1 MGWGKW
7 GGLCSFRYSAAWCR
21 RAARRVADVPRW
33 HRRTFFLNFVELDS
47 ARDFGLESS
56 DSVDDTVHAHDEQY
70 AVTYVPTVAIN
81 AKLSYCSS
89 QRMVPFRS
97 SVGFCT

>member
-1 MGWGKW
+1 MP
-7 GGLCSFRYSAAWCR
+7 WCR
-21 RAARRVADVPRW
+21 RRAPLAPTNV
-33 HRRTFFLNFVELDS
+33 FLNFVELDS

-81 AKLSYCSS
+81 AKLYYCSS

>member
-1 MGWGKW
+1 MV
-7 GGLCSFRYSAAWCR
+7 SPRRTPSRR
-21 RAARRVADVPRW
+21 RAPLAPTNV
-33 HRRTFFLNFVELDS
+33 FLNFVELDS

-56 DSVDDTVHAHDEQY
+56 DSVDDTVYAHDEQY

>member
-1 MGWGKW
+1 MP
-7 GGLCSFRYSAAWCR
+7 WCR
-21 RAARRVADVPRW
+21 RRAPLAPTNV
-33 HRRTFFLNFVELDS
+33 FLNFVELDS